1 MGPISMK
8 SHYRAVVIGGGVV
21 GCSVLYHLAKAGWS
35 DVLLIERSELTSGSS
50 WHAAGGFHTLNG
62 DPNVARLQAYT
73 VSLYKELEE
82 ISGQSCSL
90 HLTGGVMMADSP
102 ERMDFL
108 RLAHAKGRYL
118 GMDTELITPSE
129 ARAMFPL
136 MDETKFVGAMWD
148 PVEGHL
154 DPSGTTHAYAKAARK
169 LGAEI
174 VLRNRVTELT
184 QATDG
189 TWNVVTEQGTVKAE
203 HVVNCGG
210 LWAREIGRMV
220 GLELPLLAMEHM
232 YLLTEPMPAVEEFNA
247 ATGREMVGVLDFKG
261 EIYTRQER
269 NGVLL
274 GTYEKACKPWSPVET
289 PWDFGHELLAPD
301 LDRISPSLEIGFEHF
316 PGIANAGI
324 KQVINGPFTFAP
336 DGNPLVGPVQGLT
349 NFWCACAVMAGFSQG
364 GGVGLA
370 LSNWMVNGEPGFDVW
385 GMDVARF
392 GEWATLRYTNAK
404 VRENYSRRFSI
415 RFPNEELPAA
425 RPAQTTPL
433 YDTMR
438 AQGAVMGDS
447 WGLETPLWF
456 APEGVEAKDVVSFH
470 RSNDFEHVGN
480 EVRATRERVGVTEIA
495 NFAKYEI
502 RGSGSADFLNRL
514 MTNRMPKPGR
524 LVLTPMLNE
533 AGKLIGDFTV
543 ANMGPGAGEDRFM
556 IWGSSA
562 AQKYH
567 MRWFEQHLPKDG
579 TVRIHRFD
587 QTLVGLSIAGPK
599 SQEVLAGLC
608 DEDVSTSAFR
618 FMDVREMA
626 VAGAP
631 CIVNRISYTGDLG
644 YEIWMQPAY
653 ERLVYSAIK
662 EAGEKHGIVD
672 FGMRALLSMR
682 LEKNFPTWFR
692 ELRPIYGPFE
702 GAMERF
708 VKLEKNE
715 FIGRDAAARENAAGP
730 KLRRVSFIVDALDA
744 DVMGDEPI
752 WARIGDRDFGTVE
765 QPHGY
770 GAPRFGADGA
780 DVGAPTSPLWG
791 GRTEG
796 SGGGASAGSADTSPP
811 TPALRADPPH
821 EGEGKDSFC
830 IRGIRDGEWAVVGW
844 VTSGGYAHW
853 VQKSVAQGYVPA
865 ELAGDESAGLFEIE
879 ILGQRR
885 PARIN
890 IEPPFDPT
898 GDRMRA

>member
-1 MGPISMK
+1 MK
-8 SHYRAVVIGGGVV
+8 SHAKSVVIGGGVV
-21 GCSVLYHLAKAGWS
+21 GCSVLYHLAKAGWT
-35 DVLLIERSELTSGSS
+35 DILLIERSELTSGSS

-62 DPNVARLQAYT
+62 DPNVAKLQAYT
-73 VSLYKELEE
+73 VQLYKEIEE

-90 HLTGGVMMADSP
+90 HLTGGVMMADTP

-129 ARAMFPL
+129 AKAMFPL
-136 MDETKFVGAMWD
+136 MDETNFVGAMWD

-174 VLRNRVTELT
+174 VLRNRVVELT
-184 QATDG
+184 QEVDG

-220 GLELPLLAMEHM
+220 GVELPVLAMEHM
-232 YLLTEPMPAVEEFNA
+232 YLLTEPMPEVEEFNKS
-247 ATGREMVGVLDFKG
+247 TGREMIGVLDFKG

-269 NGVLL
+269 NGILL
-274 GTYEKACKPWSPVET
+274 GTYEKACKPWSPVNT
-289 PWDFGHELLAPD
+289 PWDFGHELLQPD
-301 LDRISPSLEIGFEHF
+301 IDRIAPSLEIGFKHF
-316 PGIANAGI
+316 PGIEKAGI
-324 KQVINGPFTFAP
+324 KQIINGPFTFAL

-370 LSNWMVNGEPGFDVW
+370 LSNWMVHGDPGFDVW

-433 YDTMR
+433 YDTML
-438 AQGAVMGDS
+438 ANNAVMGDS

-456 APEGVEAKDVVSFH
+456 APKGSEAKDVVSFH
-470 RSNDFEHVGN
+470 RSNDFGPIGE
-480 EVRATRERVGVTEIA
+480 EVRATREKVGVTEIA
-495 NFAKYEI
+495 NFAKYEV
-502 RGSGSADFLNRL
+502 SGPGAEDFLNRL
-514 MTNRMPKPGR
+514 MTNRMPKTGR
-524 LVLTPMLNE
+524 IVLTPMLNE
-533 AGKLIGDFTV
+533 FGRLIGDFTI
-543 ANMGPGAGEDRFM
+543 AKAGEERFM

-567 MRWFEQHLPKDG
+567 MRWFEKHLPKDG
-579 TVRIHRFD
+579 PRASEVRIHRFD

-599 SQEVLAGLC
+599 SRDLLQKLV
-608 DEDVSTSAFR
+608 DVDISTKAFR
-618 FMDVREMA
+618 FMDFREMA
-626 VAGAP
+626 VGGAP
-631 CIVNRISYTGDLG
+631 CMVNRITYTGDLG
-644 YEIWMQPAY
+644 YEIWMAPAY
-653 ERLVYSAIK
+653 QRLVYKAIK
-662 EAGEKHGIVD
+662 EAGEEFGLID

-702 GAMERF
+702 GSMDRF
-708 VKLEKNE
+708 IKLEKND
-715 FIGRDAAARENAAGP
+715 FIGREAAAREQAAGP
-730 KLRRVSFIVDALDA
+730 KLRRVSFIVDAADA

-752 WARIGDRDFGTVE
+752 WAKVGGKDYGTVE
-765 QPHGY
+765 KPHGY
-770 GAPRFGADGA
+770 GAPRFDA
-780 DVGAPTSPLWG
+780 G
-791 GRTEG
+791 GKEVRG
-796 SGGGASAGSADTSPP
+796 SNAAEGASAV
-811 TPALRADPPH
+811 
-821 EGEGKDSFC
+821 
-830 IRGIRDGEWAVVGW
+830 RGIVDGDWRVVGW
-844 VTSGGYAHW
+844 ITSGGYAHY
-853 VQKSVAQGYVPA
+853 VEKSMAQGYVPA
-865 ELAGDESAGLFEIE
+865 ALAENESAGLFEIE
-879 ILGQRR
+879 ILGHRR

-890 IEPPFDPT
+890 VEPPFDPS
-898 GDRMRA
+898 GERMRT

>member
-1 MGPISMK
+1 MK
-8 SHYRAVVIGGGVV
+8 SHAKAVVIGGGVV
-21 GCSVLYHLAKAGWS
+21 GCSVLYHLAKSGWT
-35 DVLLIERSELTSGSS
+35 DIMLIERSELTSGSS

-62 DPNVARLQAYT
+62 DPNVAKLQAYT
-73 VSLYKELEE
+73 VQLYKEIEE

-90 HLTGGVMMADSP
+90 HLTGGVMMADTP

-129 ARAMFPL
+129 AKAMFPL
-136 MDETKFVGAMWD
+136 MDETNFVGAMWD

-174 VLRNRVTELT
+174 VLRNRVVELT
-184 QATDG
+184 QEVDG

-220 GLELPLLAMEHM
+220 GVELPVLAMEHM
-232 YLLTEPMPAVEEFNA
+232 YLLTEPMPEVEEFNKS
-247 ATGREMVGVLDFKG
+247 TGREMIGVLDFKG

-269 NGVLL
+269 NGILL
-274 GTYEKACKPWSPVET
+274 GTYEKACKPWSPVST
-289 PWDFGHELLAPD
+289 PWDFGHELLQPD
-301 LDRISPSLEIGFEHF
+301 IDRIAPSLEIGFKHF
-316 PGIANAGI
+316 PGIEKAGI
-324 KQVINGPFTFAP
+324 KQIINGPFTFAL

-370 LSNWMVNGEPGFDVW
+370 LSNWMVHGDPGFDVW

-433 YDTMR
+433 YDTMI
-438 AQGAVMGDS
+438 ANNAVMGDS

-456 APEGVEAKDVVSFH
+456 APRGSEPKDVVSFH
-470 RSNDFEHVGN
+470 RSNDFGPIGE
-480 EVRATRERVGVTEIA
+480 EVRATREKVGVTEIA
-495 NFAKYEI
+495 NFAKYEV
-502 RGSGSADFLNRL
+502 SGPGAEDFLNRL
-514 MTNRMPKPGR
+514 MTNRMPKTGR
-524 LVLTPMLNE
+524 IVLTPMLNE
-533 AGKLIGDFTV
+533 FGRLIGDFTI
-543 ANMGPGAGEDRFM
+543 AKASPRGGEERFM

-567 MRWFEQHLPKDG
+567 MRWFEKHLPKDG
-579 TVRIHRFD
+579 SIRIHRFD

-599 SQEVLAGLC
+599 SRDLLQKLV
-608 DEDVSTSAFR
+608 DVDISTTAFR
-618 FMDVREMA
+618 FMDFREMA
-626 VAGAP
+626 VGGAP
-631 CIVNRISYTGDLG
+631 CMVNRITYTGDLG
-644 YEIWMQPAY
+644 YEIWMAPAY
-653 ERLVYSAIK
+653 QRLVYKAIK
-662 EAGEKHGIVD
+662 EAGEEFGLVD

-702 GAMERF
+702 GSMDRF
-708 VKLEKNE
+708 IKLEKND
-715 FIGRDAAARENAAGP
+715 FIGREAAAKEQAEGP
-730 KLRRVSFIVDALDA
+730 KLRRVSFIVDAADA

-752 WARIGDRDFGTVE
+752 WAKVGGKDYGTVE
-765 QPHGY
+765 KPHGY
-770 GAPRFGADGA
+770 GAPRFDA
-780 DVGAPTSPLWG
+780 G
-791 GRTEG
+791 GKEVRG
-796 SGGGASAGSADTSPP
+796 SNAAEGASAV
-811 TPALRADPPH
+811 
-821 EGEGKDSFC
+821 
-830 IRGIRDGEWAVVGW
+830 RGIVDGDWRVVGW
-844 VTSGGYAHW
+844 VTSGGYAHY
-853 VQKSVAQGYVPA
+853 VEKSMAQGYVPA
-865 ELAGDESAGLFEIE
+865 ALAENESAGLFEIE
-879 ILGQRR
+879 ILGHRR
-885 PARIN
+885 PARVN
-890 IEPPFDPT
+890 VEPPFDPS
-898 GDRMRA
+898 GEKMRT

>member
-1 MGPISMK
+1 MK
-8 SHYRAVVIGGGVV
+8 SHAKTVVIGGGVV
-21 GCSVLYHLAKAGWS
+21 GCSVLYHLAKAGWT
-35 DVLLIERSELTSGSS
+35 DILLIERSELTSGSS

-62 DPNVARLQAYT
+62 DPNVAKLQAYT
-73 VSLYKELEE
+73 VQLYKEIEE

-90 HLTGGVMMADSP
+90 HLTGGVMMADTP

-129 ARAMFPL
+129 AKAMFPL
-136 MDETKFVGAMWD
+136 MDETNFVGAMWD

-174 VLRNRVTELT
+174 VLRNRVVELT
-184 QATDG
+184 QEVDG

-220 GLELPLLAMEHM
+220 GVELPVLAMEHM
-232 YLLTEPMPAVEEFNA
+232 YLLTEPMPEVEEFNKS
-247 ATGREMVGVLDFKG
+247 TGREMIGVLDFKG

-269 NGVLL
+269 NGILL
-274 GTYEKACKPWSPVET
+274 GTYEKACKPWSPVNT
-289 PWDFGHELLAPD
+289 PWDFGHELLQPD
-301 LDRISPSLEIGFEHF
+301 IDRIAPSLEIGFKHF
-316 PGIANAGI
+316 PGIEKAGI
-324 KQVINGPFTFAP
+324 KQIINGPFTFAL

-370 LSNWMVNGEPGFDVW
+370 LSNWMVHGDPGFDVW

-433 YDTMR
+433 YDTML
-438 AQGAVMGDS
+438 ANNAVMGDS

-456 APEGVEAKDVVSFH
+456 APKGSEPKDIVSFH
-470 RSNDFEHVGN
+470 RSNDFGPIGE

-495 NFAKYEI
+495 NFAKYEV
-502 RGSGSADFLNRL
+502 SGPGAEDFLNRL
-514 MTNRMPKPGR
+514 MTNRMPKTGR
-524 LVLTPMLNE
+524 IVLTPMLNE
-533 AGKLIGDFTV
+533 FGRLIGDFTI
-543 ANMGPGAGEDRFM
+543 AKAGEERFM

-567 MRWFEQHLPKDG
+567 MRWFEKHLPKDG
-579 TVRIHRFD
+579 SIRIHRFD

-599 SQEVLAGLC
+599 SRDLLQKLV
-608 DEDVSTSAFR
+608 DVDISTKAFR
-618 FMDVREMA
+618 FMDFREMA
-626 VAGAP
+626 VGGAP
-631 CIVNRISYTGDLG
+631 CMVNRITYTGDLG
-644 YEIWMQPAY
+644 YEIWMAPAY
-653 ERLVYSAIK
+653 QRLVYKAIK
-662 EAGEKHGIVD
+662 EAGEEFGLND

-702 GAMERF
+702 GSMDRF
-708 VKLEKNE
+708 IKLEKND
-715 FIGRDAAARENAAGP
+715 FIGREAAAREQAAGP
-730 KLRRVSFIVDALDA
+730 KLRRVSFIVDAADA

-752 WARIGDRDFGTVE
+752 WAQVGGKDYGTVE
-765 QPHGY
+765 KPHGY
-770 GAPRFGADGA
+770 GAPRFDA
-780 DVGAPTSPLWG
+780 G
-791 GRTEG
+791 GKEVRG
-796 SGGGASAGSADTSPP
+796 SNAAEGASAV
-811 TPALRADPPH
+811 
-821 EGEGKDSFC
+821 
-830 IRGIRDGEWAVVGW
+830 RGIVDGDWRVVGW
-844 VTSGGYAHW
+844 VTSGGYAHY
-853 VQKSVAQGYVPA
+853 VERSMAQGYVPA
-865 ELAGDESAGLFEIE
+865 ALAENESAGLFEIE
-879 ILGQRR
+879 ILGHRR

-890 IEPPFDPT
+890 IEPPFDPS
-898 GDRMRA
+898 GEKMRT

>member
-1 MGPISMK
+1 MK
-8 SHYRAVVIGGGVV
+8 SHAKAVVIGGGVV
-21 GCSVLYHLAKAGWS
+21 GCSVLYHLAKAGWT
-35 DVLLIERSELTSGSS
+35 DIVLIERSELTSGSS

-62 DPNVARLQAYT
+62 DPNVAKLQAYT
-73 VSLYKELEE
+73 VQLYKEIEE
-82 ISGQSCSL
+82 LSGQSCSL
-90 HLTGGVMMADSP
+90 HLTGGVMMADTP

-129 ARAMFPL
+129 AKAMFPL
-136 MDETKFVGAMWD
+136 MDETNFVGAMWD

-154 DPSGTTHAYAKAARK
+154 DPSGTTHAYAKAAKK

-174 VLRNRVTELT
+174 VLRNRVLELT
-184 QATDG
+184 QETNG
-189 TWNVVTEQGTVKAE
+189 IWNVVTEQGTIKAE

-210 LWAREIGRMV
+210 LWAREVGRMV

-232 YLLTEPMPAVEEFNA
+232 YLLTEPMPEVEAFNRE
-247 ATGREMVGVLDFKG
+247 TGRELVGVLDFKG

-274 GTYEKACKPWSPVET
+274 GTYEKACKPWSPVDT
-289 PWDFGHELLAPD
+289 SWDFGHELLQPD
-301 LDRISPSLEIGFEHF
+301 IDRIAPSLEIGFRHF
-316 PGIANAGI
+316 PGIEKAGI
-324 KQVINGPFTFAP
+324 KQIINGPFTFAP

-370 LSNWMVNGEPGFDVW
+370 LSNWMVNGDPGFDVW

-433 YDTMR
+433 YDTMV
-438 AQGAVMGDS
+438 ANNAVMGDS

-456 APEGVEAKDVVSFH
+456 APKGTEPKDIVSFH

-495 NFAKYEI
+495 NFAKYEVNGT
-502 RGSGSADFLNRL
+502 GSEDFLNRL
-514 MTNRMPKPGR
+514 MTNRMPKAGR
-524 LVLTPMLNE
+524 IVLTPMLNE
-533 AGKLIGDFTV
+533 FGRLIGDFTI
-543 ANMGPGAGEDRFM
+543 AKAGEDRFM

-562 AQKYH
+562 AAKYH
-567 MRWFEQHLPKDG
+567 MRWFEKHLPKDG
-579 TVRIHRFD
+579 SVRIHRFD

-599 SQEVLAGLC
+599 SRELLQKLV
-608 DEDVSTSAFR
+608 DVDVSTEAFR
-618 FMDVREMA
+618 FMDFREMA
-626 VAGAP
+626 VGGAP
-631 CIVNRISYTGDLG
+631 CMVNRITYTGDLG

-653 ERLVYSAIK
+653 QRLVYESIK
-662 EAGEKHGIVD
+662 GAGEEFGIVD

-702 GAMERF
+702 GAMDRF
-708 VKLEKNE
+708 IKLDKND
-715 FIGRDAAARENAAGP
+715 FIGREAAAKEQTSGP
-730 KLRRVSFIVDALDA
+730 KLRRVSFVVDAADA

-752 WARIGDRDFGTVE
+752 WARVSTDYGTVE
-765 QPHGY
+765 KPHGF
-770 GAPRFGADGA
+770 GAPRFDASGKE
-780 DVGAPTSPLWG
+780 VRTSKAA
-791 GRTEG
+791 E
-796 SGGGASAGSADTSPP
+796 GASA
-811 TPALRADPPH
+811 
-821 EGEGKDSFC
+821 
-830 IRGIRDGEWAVVGW
+830 IRGIVDGEWRVVGW
-844 VTSGGYAHW
+844 VTSGGYAHH
-853 VQKSVAQGYVPA
+853 VRKSMAQGYVPA
-865 ELAGDESAGLFEIE
+865 ALAEDESAGLFEIE
-879 ILGQRR
+879 ILGHRR

-890 IEPPFDPT
+890 VEPLFDPA
-898 GDRMRA
+898 GDKMRS